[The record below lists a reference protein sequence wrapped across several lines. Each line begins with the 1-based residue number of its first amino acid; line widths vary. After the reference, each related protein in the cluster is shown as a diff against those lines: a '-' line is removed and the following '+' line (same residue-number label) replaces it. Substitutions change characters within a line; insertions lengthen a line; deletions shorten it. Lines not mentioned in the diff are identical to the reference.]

1 MSPTMITAS
10 MSNST
15 IYGSRKVV
23 MDGLVFLVIVEI
35 AELPFIKIKLPSTT
49 DKTFKLHKITKK

>member
-1 MSPTMITAS
+1 MSTTMITAS

-23 MDGLVFLVIVEI
+23 MDGLVIVEI

>member
-23 MDGLVFLVIVEI
+23 MDGLVIVEI

>member
-1 MSPTMITAS
+1 MITAS

-23 MDGLVFLVIVEI
+23 MDGLVIVEI

>member
-23 MDGLVFLVIVEI
+23 MDGLVIVEI
-35 AELPFIKIKLPSTT
+35 AELPFIKMKLPSTT
-49 DKTFKLHKITKK
+49 DYRTFKLHKITKK